1 MKILST
7 TLFVVVLE
15 LICLVQIT
23 VPEKCLE
30 YISPFYQ
37 KTRMIDCPMIHSK
50 DSKDKRQTSSKSD
63 NMITVDF
70 QCLIDDKQL
79 CKKVEQVFITA
90 GKFIT
95 ATLNLKSIISVNA
108 QFLDFCK
115 TYGKCDKDV
124 IILGA
129 AGPARMIP
137 YQDPKENK
145 IRFYPQAL
153 YKQMN
158 FPIEHPEFGPNEIM
172 ATFNSN
178 TSYWFE
184 GDPLPMLEKQSD
196 MLYVVIHEMIHGLGF
211 TTSWDDYF
219 GIKALTPAIG
229 GTTKPPA
236 PGEITSQSDE
246 LQSSQFFELIS
257 DKFLVLLP
265 SGKLVSSIADE
276 INKFQFKIETLSST
290 DGIAS
295 AFSASPQFPVA
306 KNMYNT
312 AMTHG
317 AMGFLTIPPSDQLT
331 REQILN
337 NVIILETSLI
347 PYQHGSSVAHT
358 DFDTYVNSSDFLML
372 FTYPKTA
379 TLGQIMSAVGSTNT
393 TGPIGPK
400 LRLLL
405 GSLGYEVKKEY
416 TPPVKLSSIPIKNYN
431 PSNTYNKNNNN
442 YNDMNNS
449 SFICVNIILNLVCII
464 IIFFNSIKS
473 LNLSGK

>member
-1 MKILST
+1 MKILT
-7 TLFVVVLE
+7 TILFVVVLK
-15 LICLVQIT
+15 LICLTQIT
-23 VPEKCLE
+23 LSEKCLE
-30 YISPFYQ
+30 YIAPFYR
-37 KTRMIDCPMIHSK
+37 KTRIINCPMVYSK
-50 DSKDKRQTSSKSD
+50 KVKRETPSKLD

-70 QCLIDDKQL
+70 HCLIDDKPL
-79 CKKVEQVFITA
+79 CNKVEQVFVMA

-95 ATLNLKSIISVNA
+95 ATLNLKTVISVNA
-108 QFLDFCK
+108 EFLDFCK
-115 TYGKCDKDV
+115 TYGECNKEV
-124 IILGA
+124 VILGA

-158 FPIEHPEFGPNEIM
+158 LSVEHPEFGPNEIM

-196 MLYVVIHEMIHGLGF
+196 MLYVVIHEMIHGLGL

-219 GIKALTPAIG
+219 GIQALTPAIG
-229 GTTKPPA
+229 GTTKPPTS
-236 PGEITSQSDE
+236 GEVTTQNDE

-265 SGKLVSSIADE
+265 SGKLVTSIADE
-276 INKFQFKIETLSST
+276 INKFQFKIETLSSL
-290 DGIAS
+290 DGIAN
-295 AFSASPQFPVA
+295 AFAASPQFSIA
-306 KNMYNT
+306 KNMYNN

-331 REQILN
+331 QEQILN
-337 NVIILETSLI
+337 NVVILETSLI
-347 PYQHGSSVAHT
+347 PYQHASSVAHT

-379 TLGQIMSAVGSTNT
+379 TLGQIMSIVGSTNT

-405 GSLGYEVKKEY
+405 GSLG
-416 TPPVKLSSIPIKNYN
+416 
-431 PSNTYNKNNNN
+431 
-442 YNDMNNS
+442 
-449 SFICVNIILNLVCII
+449 
-464 IIFFNSIKS
+464 
-473 LNLSGK
+473 